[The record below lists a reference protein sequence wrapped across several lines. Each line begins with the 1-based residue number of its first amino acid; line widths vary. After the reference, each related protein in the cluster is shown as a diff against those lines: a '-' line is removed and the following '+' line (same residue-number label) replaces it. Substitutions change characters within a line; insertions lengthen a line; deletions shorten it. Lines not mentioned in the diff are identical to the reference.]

1 MLAIFSNSQST
12 RTGLSFG
19 IAFRATNAASF
30 GTAATETPASGEPSV
45 LLHCQ
50 TPGSHSRRL
59 KPVNLTSSH
68 FAQLKPI
75 KTTEKLTLARRK
87 LRALGK
93 PSVIAPKR
101 PLSSY
106 FFFAAEH
113 RAAAKALPHIKQLS
127 PQNQL
132 PLIAKEL
139 GVRWKNASAAER
151 QIFDDKAANAKT
163 AYEAAVKKYIAK
175 RTPEDLLIEEKTRS
189 LKQTISPTKNVSR
202 VTKDPNAPKRAL
214 SAYTLFVKAVSKNAV
229 TSAGAKAIDTLA
241 ANAKK
246 WKSLSDAQKKVPYV
260 DEALK
265 QKEAYTVA
273 KEAYLKKTG
282 LTEIKKSF
290 DKDLKDA
297 VKVVKQGRK
306 KPSVVAKKV
315 VKKPA
320 AKKKVATAKKVVK
333 KTAVATKKP
342 VAKKS
347 AVVTK
352 VVAKKTTTAAKKTA
366 KKTVTA

>member
-189 LKQTISPTKNVSR
+189 LKQTISPTKNISR
-202 VTKDPNAPKRAL
+202 VTKDPNAPKSAL
-214 SAYTLFVKAVSKNAV
+214 SAYTLFVKDISKNTV
-229 TSAGAKAIDTLA
+229 TAPGAKAIDTLA

-246 WKSLSDAQKKVPYV
+246 WKTLSDAEKKPYV
-260 DEALK
+260 DEAVK
-265 QKEAYTVA
+265 QKAAYTVA

-297 VKVVKQGRK
+297 VKVVKKGRK

-320 AKKKVATAKKVVK
+320 AKKKVATAKKVVSR
-333 KTAVATKKP
+333 

-347 AVVTK
+347 AVAKTAA
-352 VVAKKTTTAAKKTA
+352 AKKATTAAKKTV
-366 KKTVTA
+366 KKTATA